1 MWVPQ
6 SFSELSDPSRCQ
18 SDLFFR
24 HAGFLHSSMYS
35 PLVTNLPFPSLSFV
49 DFPLAPPSR
58 SHSDQSQ
65 SLLPD
70 QNSSEKDT
78 DTGTEIGEF
87 PRVRPCP
94 GPRPDPPV
102 PSYSADYLSQKEY
115 LGYIQKYA
123 GEFGLSRFIQLGAYV
138 KSVRH
143 LAALTRE

>member
-58 SHSDQSQ
+58 SHSDLSRTPW
-65 SLLPD
+65 PD

-78 DTGTEIGEF
+78 DTGTETGES
-87 PRVRPCP
+87 PRVRPCHSP
-94 GPRPDPPV
+94 PSGPPA

-115 LGYIQKYA
+115 LSYIQKYA
-123 GEFGLSRFIQLGAYV
+123 GEFGLSRFIQLEAYV

-143 LAALTRE
+143 LQALTRE